1 MQTSLIT
8 PNLHREVSEILKV
21 SGVAAYTGVHANTVW
36 SWIKRGELPSIRLG
50 SRIVRVRKSDLD
62 AFIESHLTLPATGWL
77 SVIDERGRQ

>member
-36 SWIKRGELPSIRLG
+36 S
-50 SRIVRVRKSDLD
+50 
-62 AFIESHLTLPATGWL
+62 
-77 SVIDERGRQ
+77 